1 MTHTPG
7 PWKLET
13 HKDGYFD
20 IVRPWDKDVAP
31 DNTACFSSYM
41 GAHIAEVIYQSTGV
55 ANKEQALTNAA
66 LITAAPEL
74 LEACHKAL
82 DGMYDQY
89 PQYETM
95 SCEALRRPEMDCYA
109 VEVILDIRA
118 AIAKAEGE
126 Q

>member
-1 MTHTPG
+1 M
-7 PWKLET
+7 KLEWT
-13 HKDGYFD
+13 KSSGKED
-20 IVRPWDKDVAP
+20 IYAIYIDRGGAKYPLATIEFAP
-31 DNTACFSSYM
+31 
-41 GAHIAEVIYQSTGV
+41 
-55 ANKEQALTNAA
+55 ALGRDDLERLFRT
-66 LITAAPEL
+66 APEL

-82 DGMYDQY
+82 DGMYNQY

-95 SCEALRRPEMDCYA
+95 SCEALQHPDMDCHA